1 MRIAVVI
8 VVLYWVLYTITKEF
22 GPRVSRAERAARY
35 DLNNGPE
42 EQQKKARRAALRVKV
57 GKAALRVAGWLKL
70 SAAVLLI
77 AWLVWLIGAL
87 IAGTY
92 VIFGVVV

>member
-1 MRIAVVI
+1 MRIAAVF
-8 VVLYWVLYTITKEF
+8 VVLYWVLFTITKEF

-42 EQQKKARRAALRVKV
+42 EQQKKARRAVLRVKA
-57 GKAALRVAGWLKL
+57 GKAALRVAGWLKFT
-70 SAAVLLI
+70 AAVFLV

-87 IAGTY
+87 MAGTY
-92 VIFGVVV
+92 VIFGVRP

>member
-8 VVLYWVLYTITKEF
+8 VVLYWVLYTITTEF

-35 DLNNGPE
+35 DLNNGPD
-42 EQQKKARRAALRVKV
+42 EQREKARRAVLRIKIE
-57 GKAALRVAGWLKL
+57 KAALRVAGWLKL
-70 SAAVLLI
+70 SAAVVLC

-87 IAGTY
+87 MAGTY
-92 VIFGVVV
+92 VIFLGR